1 MQYLDTEEDITH
13 GDDENQEIK
22 YEEMLVAAGVMEK
35 TTEEM
40 EADRVKAAIAVVM
53 ILCSCGS
60 AKCGAIRY
68 FGLPK
73 PKFHEHIEPI
83 GSQLVRD
90 STARR
95 MKTEDELS
103 DAEVH

>member
-1 MQYLDTEEDITH
+1 
-13 GDDENQEIK
+13 
-22 YEEMLVAAGVMEK
+22 
-35 TTEEM
+35 
-40 EADRVKAAIAVVM
+40 M